1 MIIYLMSI
9 IFLLLLAPILTSF
22 IKVVK
27 MKMLFKKPISIFQGY
42 RNFSKLMQKETI
54 ISKETSQITRIAPFL
69 VLSPLIITMFF
80 LPPIVKG
87 AYYVSFVDAFTITG
101 LISLSTFFLM
111 LLGLDSAS
119 SFGGMGSSREAF
131 ISALV
136 EPAMI
141 LTIFSISMMAG
152 DLGIG
157 QAGVNLAEHFPSE
170 HMASFLFAGISFFI
184 LLIAENGRIPV
195 DNPETHLELTMIHE
209 AMILDLSGVY
219 LAIIE
224 MSSSVKFV
232 IFASLF
238 ASLFMPFGLEYNA
251 VISVCIF
258 IFKLFFIS
266 MVIAIIEVNTAK
278 LRLFK
283 IPNLLGIAIVFAFL
297 SLISFY
303 VLGYNNG

>member
-1 MIIYLMSI
+1 MILYIFTI
-9 IFLLLLAPILTSF
+9 IILLLLAPLLLSF
-22 IKVVK
+22 MQGLK
-27 MKMLFKKPISIFQGY
+27 MRLLFKKPVSIFQGY

-54 ISKETSQITRIAPFL
+54 ISEETSMMTRYAPFL
-69 VLSPLIITMFF
+69 VLSPLLLTMFF
-80 LPPIVKG
+80 LPPVVKG
-87 AYYVSFVDAFTITG
+87 AYYVGFVDAFTITG

-119 SFGGMGSSREAF
+119 AFGGMGSSREAF

-141 LTIFSISMMAG
+141 LTIFSVSMMAN
-152 DLGIG
+152 DLGVA
-157 QAGVNLAEHFPSE
+157 QAGVNLAEHFPVE
-170 HMASFLFAGISFFI
+170 HAASFLFAAISFFI

-195 DNPETHLELTMIHE
+195 DNPETHLELTMVHE

-224 MSSSVKFV
+224 SAASVKFV

-238 ASLFMPFGLEYNA
+238 VSLFIPFGLEYA
-251 VISVCIF
+251 LPLAILIF
-258 IFKLFFIS
+258 IGKLFLVAAVVAF
-266 MVIAIIEVNTAK
+266 IEVNVAK

-283 IPNLLGIAIVFAFL
+283 VPNLLGVAIVFSFL
-297 SLISFY
+297 SLITFY
-303 VLGYNNG
+303 VLGA